1 MRRKQS
7 TSTGSAL
14 ASFFLLLGI
23 VIMLIPLKS
32 IDTHLKKAAPLE
44 KASHLTA
51 DEFTAGGSYD
61 LGETIVL
68 DTYAYAST
76 YDDISTN
83 YYAILFG
90 GANDEPYLI
99 SLAVST
105 SDDIY
110 QELWDF
116 ATNET
121 QLMGDISVN
130 VCGITQEFE
139 DDTLRQY
146 YEEFQDSLSNEG
158 IEVTAIPL
166 EIIYKGQDAAA
177 FEDSTG
183 SEWNTAI
190 ITTAITEVVGL
201 IILVIGIL
209 LSRRGKHKGKKKE
222 PAMDGPEIL

>member
-110 QELWDF
+110 QKLWDF
-116 ATNET
+116 ATDET

-177 FEDSTG
+177 FEDST
-183 SEWNTAI
+183 SNEWNTAI

>member
-32 IDTHLKKAAPLE
+32 IDTHLEKAAPLE

-51 DEFTAGGSYD
+51 DEFTTGGSYD

-110 QELWDF
+110 QKLWDF
-116 ATNET
+116 ATDET

-146 YEEFQDSLSNEG
+146 YEEFQDRLSNEG